1 MTWDLSSLPEHIS
14 MTLTDNITGN
24 SVDLTQQS
32 EVTFTT
38 VEKGSFPAYG
48 SGGVNIY
55 PEVGASHFTLTVVYS
70 ALTTN
75 DDMMPKEFALH
86 PAYPNPFNPATTI
99 RYDLPAESYVSLNIY
114 DIRGNLVETLMA
126 ESMPAGNHTHVW
138 TPDNLPTGLYII
150 QLKTKNRVFNQKI
163 TLVK

>member
-1 MTWDLSSLPEHIS
+1 MGKIRSNSIVPDVVDAMEVYSGRITPRLQIS
-14 MTLTDNITGN
+14 ITGI
-24 SVDLTQQS
+24 T
-32 EVTFTT
+32 EMG
-38 VEKGSFPAYG
+38 VEDELLP
-48 SGGVNIY
+48 I
-55 PEVGASHFTLTVVYS
+55 EYS
-70 ALTTN
+70 
-75 DDMMPKEFALH
+75 LH